1 MTKIKSGDKVKLHY
15 SAKFEDGKLY
25 QSTENRDPEQFDLGE
40 GQVIEGIR
48 KNLIGMEVGEKK
60 TFTVKPDEAFGEHDE
75 NLIADVDRKQF
86 PDDMTP
92 FIGQQLR
99 MEREGGV
106 EVTVVVTGLTDDAVT
121 IDANHPLAGKTLE
134 FDVEIVE
141 ID

>member
-15 SAKFEDGKLY
+15 NAKFEDGQLY

-60 TFTVKPDEAFGEHDE
+60 SFTVTPEEAFGEHDN
-75 NLIADVDRKQF
+75 NLIADVDRGQF
-86 PDDMTP
+86 PDNMTP

-99 MEREGGV
+99 MEREGGD
-106 EVTVVVTGLTDDAVT
+106 EVTVVVTGLTDNTVT